1 MGLTKKTTILFPE
14 DLYDHLRKVAQSR
27 RTSVG
32 DLIRSACEKEYGL
45 VSTDES
51 LSAVESLGKLNLP
64 APSIEQMKAEIVAE
78 KPLPDQV

>member
-14 DLYDHLRKVAQSR
+14 DLYNHLKKVARSR
-27 RTSVG
+27 RKSVG

-51 LSAVESLGKLNLP
+51 MAAVESLGNLNLP
-64 APSIEQMKAEIVAE
+64 APSMEQMKAEIIAE
-78 KPLPDQV
+78 KLMPDHI